1 MQCYEPCEV
10 VLEGQQPCVLLKMVF
25 AHVIRRCNVCAMRQS
40 LSTKAPLKPTIC
52 TIFVQIDLIDMR
64 KNQFEEY
71 TWLLSLKDRLM
82 KSMTSGAGIP

>member
-1 MQCYEPCEV
+1 
-10 VLEGQQPCVLLKMVF
+10 
-25 AHVIRRCNVCAMRQS
+25 MRQS
-40 LSTKAPLKPTIC
+40 LSTKAPLKPIIC

-64 KNQFEEY
+64 KNHFEEY